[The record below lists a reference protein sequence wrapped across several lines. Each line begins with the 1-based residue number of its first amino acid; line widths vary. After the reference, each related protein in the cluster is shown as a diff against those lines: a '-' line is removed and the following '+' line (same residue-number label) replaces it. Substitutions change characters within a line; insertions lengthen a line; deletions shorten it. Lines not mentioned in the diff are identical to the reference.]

1 MAEFRWIQMLLFL
14 ILMLQF
20 KAAVTGQYGPTFL
33 IRVGD
38 EVTLPCQNVIV
49 GQPECGRTDWTFK
62 RLNVAE
68 SVRLIHLGLI
78 EEKHK
83 YKSDRLSV
91 TANCSLVIKNITVHD
106 AGQYTCT
113 RDTSQ
118 DQQHCGKSCSSL
130 SVINMTEH
138 ENNGTVILSCSVLEY
153 DPCSHTVQW
162 IYEGE
167 EKSSDMQ
174 ISPRGCTAT
183 VTFTTSHLNQKFFE
197 LLKCKVTN
205 QNSKKVQLFPFSRQS
220 SGGTT
225 DGDKSSDGGSLLPYI
240 IVLVCLVALL
250 IVVAFITWKKTKGKK
265 TQMEDNAVS
274 LNTEGLGLNPAEIQ
288 SDPGKSQEMDDPE
301 DGVNYASI
309 NYTKKANSKASAQV
323 HDDESDT
330 VTYSTVK
337 APSASLEVSTDPSNL
352 YSTITK

>member
-1 MAEFRWIQMLLFL
+1 MAEFRWIQMFLFL

-20 KAAVTGQYGPTFL
+20 KAAVTGQHGPTFL
-33 IRVGD
+33 VRVGD
-38 EVTLPCQNVIV
+38 EVTLPCQNVTV
-49 GQPECGRTDWTFK
+49 GQPECNRTDWIFR
-62 RLNVAE
+62 RLYVADT
-68 SVRLIHLGLI
+68 VRLIHLGLI

-83 YKSDRLSV
+83 NTSDRLSV
-91 TANCSLVIKNITVHD
+91 TANCSLVMKNITVHD
-106 AGQYTCT
+106 AGHYTC
-113 RDTSQ
+113 RHYTSQ

-130 SVINMTEH
+130 SVINMTED

-153 DPCSHTVQW
+153 DPCTHTVQW

-174 ISPRGCTAT
+174 ISPPGCTAT

-197 LLKCKVTN
+197 SLKCNVTN
-205 QNSKKVQLFPFSRQS
+205 KYSKKVQLFPFSRQS

-225 DGDKSSDGGSLLPYI
+225 DGDESSDGG
-240 IVLVCLVALL
+240 
-250 IVVAFITWKKTKGKK
+250 KK
-265 TQMEDNAVS
+265 TQREDNAVG

-288 SDPGKSQEMDDPE
+288 SDPGNSQEMDDLE

-323 HDDESDT
+323 HDDEGTT

>member
-1 MAEFRWIQMLLFL
+1 MAEFRWIQMFLFL
-14 ILMLQF
+14 ILTLQF
-20 KAAVTGQYGPTFL
+20 KAAVTGQHGPTFL
-33 IRVGD
+33 IRLGD
-38 EVTLPCQNVIV
+38 EVTLPCQNVTV
-49 GQPECGRTDWTFK
+49 GQPECSRTDWIFR
-62 RLNVAE
+62 RLNVADT
-68 SVRLIHLGLI
+68 VRLIHLGLI

-83 YKSDRLSV
+83 NKSDRLSV
-91 TANCSLVIKNITVHD
+91 TANCSLVIKNITVHY
-106 AGQYTCT
+106 AGHYTC
-113 RDTSQ
+113 RHYTSQ

-130 SVINMTEH
+130 SVINMTED

-153 DPCSHTVQW
+153 DPCTHTVQW

-174 ISPRGCTAT
+174 ISPPGCTAT

-197 LLKCKVTN
+197 SLKCNVMNKY
-205 QNSKKVQLFPFSRQS
+205 SKKVQLFPFSRQS

-225 DGDKSSDGGSLLPYI
+225 DGDESSDGGSSLLYI
-240 IVLVCLVALL
+240 IVLACLVALL
-250 IVVAFITWKKTKGKK
+250 IIVAFVIWKKMKGKK
-265 TQMEDNAVS
+265 TQREDNAVG

-288 SDPGKSQEMDDPE
+288 SDPGNSQEMDDLE

-323 HDDESDT
+323 HDDEGTT

>member
-14 ILMLQF
+14 ILMLKV
-20 KAAVTGQYGPTFL
+20 KAAVTGLHGPTFL
-33 IRVGD
+33 IRLGD
-38 EVTLPCQNVIV
+38 EVTLPCQNVTV
-49 GQPECGRTDWTFK
+49 GQPECGTTDWTFK

-68 SVRLIHLGLI
+68 SVRPIHLSLI
-78 EEKHK
+78 EENHK
-83 YKSDRLSV
+83 NRSDRLSV

-106 AGQYTCT
+106 AGQYNC
-113 RDTSQ
+113 RHYTSQ
-118 DQQHCGKSCSSL
+118 DQQQCGKLCSSL

-153 DPCSHTVQW
+153 DPCTHTVQW
-162 IYEGE
+162 MYEGE

-197 LLKCKVTN
+197 LLKCNVTN
-205 QNSKKVQLFPFSRQS
+205 QNNGKVQLFPFSRQS

-225 DGDKSSDGGSLLPYI
+225 GSSLPY

-250 IVVAFITWKKTKGKK
+250 IVVAFVIWKKTKGKK
-265 TQMEDNAVS
+265 TQMDKNAVS
-274 LNTEGLGLNPAEIQ
+274 LKTEVLGLNPAEIQ
-288 SDPGKSQEMDDPE
+288 SDPGNSQEMDDPE
-301 DGVNYASI
+301 DGVNYVSI

-323 HDDESDT
+323 HDDEGAT

-337 APSASLEVSTDPSNL
+337 APSASLEVSTDPNNL

>member
-20 KAAVTGQYGPTFL
+20 KAAVTGQRGPTFL
-33 IRVGD
+33 IRLGD
-38 EVTLPCQNVIV
+38 EVTLPCQNVTV
-49 GQPECGRTDWTFK
+49 GQPECGTTDWIFK
-62 RLNVAE
+62 RLNVADT
-68 SVRLIHLGLI
+68 VRLIHLGLI

-83 YKSDRLSV
+83 NTSDRLSV

-106 AGQYTCT
+106 AGHYTC
-113 RDTSQ
+113 RHYTSQ

-153 DPCSHTVQW
+153 DPCAHTVQW

-174 ISPRGCTAT
+174 ISPPGCTAT

-197 LLKCKVTN
+197 LLKCNVTN
-205 QNSKKVQLFPFSRQS
+205 KYSKKVQLFPFSRQS

-225 DGDKSSDGGSLLPYI
+225 DGDKSSDGKIFLYVHLFVLSFIFYLAQSLSVCFSLL
-240 IVLVCLVALL
+240 LQ
-250 IVVAFITWKKTKGKK
+250 VVVF
-265 TQMEDNAVS
+265 S
-274 LNTEGLGLNPAEIQ
+274 
-288 SDPGKSQEMDDPE
+288 SS
-301 DGVNYASI
+301 
-309 NYTKKANSKASAQV
+309 
-323 HDDESDT
+323 
-330 VTYSTVK
+330 
-337 APSASLEVSTDPSNL
+337 
-352 YSTITK
+352 

>member
-20 KAAVTGQYGPTFL
+20 KAVTGQYGPTFL
-33 IRVGD
+33 IRDGD

-49 GQPECGRTDWTFK
+49 GQPECGRTDWLFK

-68 SVRLIHLGLI
+68 SARLIHLGLI

-91 TANCSLVIKNITVHD
+91 TAKCSLVIKNITVHD

-130 SVINMTEH
+130 SIINMTEH

-153 DPCSHTVQW
+153 DPCTHTVEW

-174 ISPRGCTAT
+174 ISPPGCTAT

-309 NYTKKANSKASAQV
+309 SYTKKANSKASAQV